1 MNISSK
7 FLKRYIYITFKDPIA
22 TITYT
27 LKGIQ
32 GLTFLFLKRTLGLK
46 ENEIKKFLNDL
57 YSDHDFINHI
67 RNSLKDKYIGQFLA
81 PEVLYIL
88 VRATKPNKV
97 VETGVAAGV
106 SSAFIL
112 KGLKDNNQGMLYSID
127 LPNYEIELAKKG
139 LLKTPISIIPEGLE
153 VGFAIP
159 PYLKNRWRLF
169 LGKSSE
175 ILPKILEELKEID
188 MFFHDSEH
196 SYSNMMFEYEIC
208 WKHLKEGGLLL
219 SDDIFWNKAFFDFAK
234 KVNRRAIPHYVI
246 QLGAIIK

>member
-88 VRATKPNKV
+88 VRTTKPNKV

-112 KGLKDNNQGMLYSID
+112 KGLKDNNQ
-127 LPNYEIELAKKG
+127 
-139 LLKTPISIIPEGLE
+139 
-153 VGFAIP
+153 
-159 PYLKNRWRLF
+159 
-169 LGKSSE
+169 
-175 ILPKILEELKEID
+175 
-188 MFFHDSEH
+188 
-196 SYSNMMFEYEIC
+196 
-208 WKHLKEGGLLL
+208 
-219 SDDIFWNKAFFDFAK
+219 
-234 KVNRRAIPHYVI
+234 
-246 QLGAIIK
+246 